1 MGFIFQDQNDFD
13 AKIRMVSYPD
23 SECAA
28 MESKTMCVI
37 NLLRISF
44 IKSSKRR
51 RCVMVQG
58 EYGHRYPGGHSIIDR
73 EYTIDDSVVRP
84 NKKKASK
91 TRKKKKGPSNRYT
104 YEQLQTAIAKKQAY
118 RDSYKYRNKEY
129 VDIGKQETAEISTR
143 SKS

>member
-1 MGFIFQDQNDFD
+1 
-13 AKIRMVSYPD
+13 
-23 SECAA
+23 
-28 MESKTMCVI
+28 
-37 NLLRISF
+37 
-44 IKSSKRR
+44 
-51 RCVMVQG
+51 MVQG

-91 TRKKKKGPSNRYT
+91 KRKKKKKKKRPSNRYT

-118 RDSYKYRNKEY
+118 RDSYKYRHKGY
-129 VDIGKQETAEISTR
+129 LDTGKQETAEISTR